1 MVIWWWD
8 ALKELQALKCSSTA
22 RSLVRSHT
30 ADGTEQNFGRSTVM
44 EWARFLGVD
53 DMALVEEV
61 VVAQL
66 NMSMYASHLLS
77 DLMT

>member
-1 MVIWWWD
+1 M
-8 ALKELQALKCSSTA
+8 
-22 RSLVRSHT
+22 RSHT

-66 NMSMYASHLLS
+66 NMSMYASRLLS